1 MRYSI
6 YEWRIQRQISMTKDT
21 IRYEQALG
29 NNASDKRI
37 DILRRIGETGSISE
51 AARSAGVSYK
61 AGWQAIETLTNLAGL
76 PLVEKVVGG
85 SGGGGAQLTETG
97 RRLLQASDLLNAAR
111 SEVIATLNRQSEANG
126 SFNGLTLL
134 SVRTSMRNQLPCRVK
149 SLGRRS
155 PSVRVAMELPDGA
168 VLYATITSESAQL
181 LGLHPGQE
189 VIALCKATAVAVAA
203 QLAPRAGFNTL
214 AGVVT
219 RSSPTARGGETGLQ
233 LQSGLQ
239 LVGFAQA
246 GHGLRT
252 RSPAMAQIEESGV
265 VIALAG

>member
-1 MRYSI
+1 
-6 YEWRIQRQISMTKDT
+6 MTKDT

-111 SEVIATLNRQSEANG
+111 SDVIATLNRQPEANG
-126 SFNGLTLL
+126 SFNGLTSL

-168 VLYATITSESAQL
+168 LLYSTITIESAQL

-203 QLAPRAGFNTL
+203 QLAPREGFNTL
-214 AGVVT
+214 AGIVT
-219 RSSPTARGGETGLQ
+219 RSSPNVRGGETGLK
-233 LQSGLQ
+233 LHSGLQ